1 MAAIPAAPDPMT
13 AAIMGAA
20 QGLFSDAP
28 MQTWSGGTA
37 PFDASGLSISFGD
50 GSSIATDRTQSAQN
64 DLAQW
69 LPYVGIAA
77 ALLIAYRLTR
87 RKKG

>member
-1 MAAIPAAPDPMT
+1 MDWTAIASSFAGSLGSGGAAPT
-13 AAIMGAA
+13 SAVSA
-20 QGLFSDAP
+20 S
-28 MQTWSGGTA
+28 
-37 PFDASGLSISFGD
+37 PFDASGLSINFGS
-50 GSSIATDRTQSAQN
+50 GSIDTDRTSATTN

>member
-1 MAAIPAAPDPMT
+1 MEPLT

-28 MQTWSGGTA
+28 MMTSSGGTS
-37 PFDASGLSISFGD
+37 PFDASGLSVNFGS
-50 GSSIATDRTQSAQN
+50 GSIATDRTQTAAN

-87 RKKG
+87 RKRG

>member
-1 MAAIPAAPDPMT
+1 MDWTAIASSFAGSLGSGGAAPT
-13 AAIMGAA
+13 SAVSA
-20 QGLFSDAP
+20 S
-28 MQTWSGGTA
+28 
-37 PFDASGLSISFGD
+37 PFDASGLSFNFGS
-50 GSSIATDRTQSAQN
+50 GSIDSERSTGAAN

-77 ALLIAYRLTR
+77 GLLIAYLLTR